1 MGKIKVSSCE
11 TDGMVIEG
19 LHVIEPT
26 VFNDERGYFME
37 TYNQNDFKEAGL
49 NMVFVQDNQS
59 MSTKG
64 VLRGLH
70 FQKQYPQCKLVR
82 VVRGTVF
89 DVAVDFIAFTEE
101 DVQRDVRLFAGRAA
115 QYIFISSASAYQKPV
130 AALPITEST
139 PLANPYWQYSRDK
152 IACENF
158 LMERYREEGFPVTI
172 VRPSHTYCGGKA
184 VVALHGARGCWQTL
198 ARIRA
203 GKPVIIP
210 GDGTSLWTATH
221 ADDFAVGFVGLMGNP
236 HALGTAVHITTDE
249 GMTWNQIYAV
259 LASAM
264 GAPLCAAYVA
274 SKFLAVCGRA
284 AGYDFEGPLLGD
296 KAANVRFDN
305 TKIKRLV
312 PDFAPRVSMAQGI
325 RGAVEYLLAHP
336 ELQTPDPEFDTWCDR
351 VLAAQSAAK
360 AVFDGAHAA
369 CVRGNISAESRKLFT
384 RIRRIEQALCRCSCC
399 HLG

>member
-1 MGKIKVSSCE
+1 MNFMKLICE
-11 TDGMVIEG
+11 NAVTEHSVTFYADYLCV
-19 LHVIEPT
+19 
-26 VFNDERGYFME
+26 
-37 TYNQNDFKEAGL
+37 
-49 NMVFVQDNQS
+49 
-59 MSTKG
+59 STKH
-64 VLRGLH
+64 LTRLTKET
-70 FQKQYPQCKLVR
+70 FKQ
-82 VVRGTVF
+82 
-89 DVAVDFIAFTEE
+89 
-101 DVQRDVRLFAGRAA
+101 
-115 QYIFISSASAYQKPV
+115 
-130 AALPITEST
+130 T
-139 PLANPYWQYSRDK
+139 PH
-152 IACENF
+152 E
-158 LMERYREEGFPVTI
+158 T
-172 VRPSHTYCGGKA
+172 
-184 VVALHGARGCWQTL
+184 
-198 ARIRA
+198 
-203 GKPVIIP
+203 
-210 GDGTSLWTATH
+210 
-221 ADDFAVGFVGLMGNP
+221 

-360 AVFDGAHAA
+360 AVFDGAHLA
-369 CVRGNISAESRKLFT
+369 
-384 RIRRIEQALCRCSCC
+384 
-399 HLG
+399 

>member
-1 MGKIKVSSCE
+1 MKALFIGG
-11 TDGMVIEG
+11 TGVISTAVGALALARGWELTLLNRG
-19 LHVIEPT
+19 TNAARAPRGARVLTADIHDEAAVKAALG
-26 VFNDERGYFME
+26 DER
-37 TYNQNDFKEAGL
+37 
-49 NMVFVQDNQS
+49 
-59 MSTKG
+59 
-64 VLRGLH
+64 
-70 FQKQYPQCKLVR
+70 
-82 VVRGTVF
+82 F

-184 VVALHGARGCWQTL
+184 
-198 ARIRA
+198 
-203 GKPVIIP
+203 
-210 GDGTSLWTATH
+210 
-221 ADDFAVGFVGLMGNP
+221 
-236 HALGTAVHITTDE
+236 
-249 GMTWNQIYAV
+249 
-259 LASAM
+259 
-264 GAPLCAAYVA
+264 
-274 SKFLAVCGRA
+274 
-284 AGYDFEGPLLGD
+284 
-296 KAANVRFDN
+296 ANVRFDN

-360 AVFDGAHAA
+360 AVFDGAH
-369 CVRGNISAESRKLFT
+369 LT
-384 RIRRIEQALCRCSCC
+384 
-399 HLG
+399 

>member
-1 MGKIKVSSCE
+1 MRGGRKASALAFCPRALYNKIITPDCAAGTAKASQKRGTTHESIVHRRHGGHQHSRRRSGAGRGWKLTLLNRGTNAAARPGARVLTADIHDE
-11 TDGMVIEG
+11 AAVKAALG
-19 LHVIEPT
+19 
-26 VFNDERGYFME
+26 DER
-37 TYNQNDFKEAGL
+37 
-49 NMVFVQDNQS
+49 
-59 MSTKG
+59 
-64 VLRGLH
+64 
-70 FQKQYPQCKLVR
+70 
-82 VVRGTVF
+82 F

-312 PDFAPRVSMAQGI
+312 LDFAPRVSMAQGI

-360 AVFDGAHAA
+360 AVFDGAHLA
-369 CVRGNISAESRKLFT
+369 
-384 RIRRIEQALCRCSCC
+384 
-399 HLG
+399 

>member
-1 MGKIKVSSCE
+1 M
-11 TDGMVIEG
+11 T
-19 LHVIEPT
+19 L
-26 VFNDERGYFME
+26 
-37 TYNQNDFKEAGL
+37 
-49 NMVFVQDNQS
+49 
-59 MSTKG
+59 
-64 VLRGLH
+64 
-70 FQKQYPQCKLVR
+70 
-82 VVRGTVF
+82 
-89 DVAVDFIAFTEE
+89 
-101 DVQRDVRLFAGRAA
+101 
-115 QYIFISSASAYQKPV
+115 
-130 AALPITEST
+130 
-139 PLANPYWQYSRDK
+139 
-152 IACENF
+152 
-158 LMERYREEGFPVTI
+158 

-312 PDFAPRVSMAQGI
+312 PDFAPRVSW
-325 RGAVEYLLAHP
+325 P
-336 ELQTPDPEFDTWCDR
+336 R
-351 VLAAQSAAK
+351 VSAA
-360 AVFDGAHAA
+360 
-369 CVRGNISAESRKLFT
+369 RWNICWRTRSCKR
-384 RIRRIEQALCRCSCC
+384 RIRSSTPVRQSPGGTERGQSRI
-399 HLG
+399 

>member
-1 MGKIKVSSCE
+1 
-11 TDGMVIEG
+11 
-19 LHVIEPT
+19 
-26 VFNDERGYFME
+26 
-37 TYNQNDFKEAGL
+37 
-49 NMVFVQDNQS
+49 
-59 MSTKG
+59 
-64 VLRGLH
+64 
-70 FQKQYPQCKLVR
+70 
-82 VVRGTVF
+82 
-89 DVAVDFIAFTEE
+89 
-101 DVQRDVRLFAGRAA
+101 
-115 QYIFISSASAYQKPV
+115 
-130 AALPITEST
+130 
-139 PLANPYWQYSRDK
+139 
-152 IACENF
+152 
-158 LMERYREEGFPVTI
+158 
-172 VRPSHTYCGGKA
+172 
-184 VVALHGARGCWQTL
+184 
-198 ARIRA
+198 
-203 GKPVIIP
+203 
-210 GDGTSLWTATH
+210 
-221 ADDFAVGFVGLMGNP
+221 MGNP

-360 AVFDGAHAA
+360 AVFDGAH
-369 CVRGNISAESRKLFT
+369 LT
-384 RIRRIEQALCRCSCC
+384 
-399 HLG
+399 